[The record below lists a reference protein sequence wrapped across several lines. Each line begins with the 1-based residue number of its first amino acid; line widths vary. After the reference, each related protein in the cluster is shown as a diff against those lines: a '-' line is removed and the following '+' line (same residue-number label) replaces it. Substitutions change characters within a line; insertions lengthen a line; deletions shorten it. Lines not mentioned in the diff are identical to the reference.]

1 MKIGYARVS
10 TEDQKLDLQM
20 QALRKAG
27 CDKVYDDHGISG
39 RVFDRPG
46 LDHAL
51 AALRPGDT
59 LVVWR
64 LDRLGRSLKQL
75 IELMDLLGKRD
86 IHFFSL
92 TECIDT
98 ASSGGRLV
106 FHMMAALSEFER
118 NLISERT
125 RAGMEAARRNGRRLG
140 RPPILSDSQLHN
152 AAIALEKGQLVQ
164 DVAARYGL
172 KPRALQ
178 RMIQSGGHRRP
189 PAVRQRAQPDP

>member
-27 CDKVYDDHGISG
+27 CDEVYDDHGISG

-125 RAGMEAARRNGRRLG
+125 RAGMEAARRNGKRLG

-152 AAIALEKGQLVQ
+152 AAMALEKGQLVQ

-178 RMIQSGGHRRP
+178 RMIQSGSHRRP
-189 PAVRQRAQPDP
+189 PAVRREKQPDA